1 MNIMLQL
8 RAKFY
13 TKVCG
18 ATKGFIY
25 NMALTLKMYSF

>member
-1 MNIMLQL
+1 MSIMLQL

-18 ATKGFIY
+18 ATKESIY
-25 NMALTLKMYSF
+25 NMALTLKMYRL